1 MNITCEEYQGGREMF
16 FALHNDEEAKLGVN
30 YLSSAFVE
38 KKNFDENHWLMKELN
53 HPTKPV
59 VYFCDFVTDNRVRRK
74 GYGRKLLQ
82 GVKKKYENHI
92 IYLGVGCGSN
102 RGMTRDMLIKF
113 YESEGFKLM
122 ENNPCSYPIMAIEL

>member
-1 MNITCEEYQGGREMF
+1 MNITHEEYQGGREMF

-30 YLSSAFVE
+30 YLSSAFIE
-38 KKNFDENHWLMKELN
+38 KINLDENHWLMKELN
-53 HPTKPV
+53 QPAKPV

-74 GYGRKLLQ
+74 GYGRKLLKE
-82 GVKKKYENHI
+82 VKKCYKNHV
-92 IYLGVGCGSN
+92 IYLGVGGSN

-122 ENNPCSYPIMAIEL
+122 ENNPHTYPIMAIEL